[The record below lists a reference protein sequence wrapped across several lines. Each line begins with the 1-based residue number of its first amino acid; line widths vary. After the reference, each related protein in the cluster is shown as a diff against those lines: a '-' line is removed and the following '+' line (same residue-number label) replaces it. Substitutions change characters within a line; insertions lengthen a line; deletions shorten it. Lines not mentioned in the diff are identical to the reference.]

1 MASSRRD
8 ALINSAVK
16 LFMQHG
22 YHATGI
28 DRILADS
35 GVAKMTLYKHF
46 KSKDELILAALR
58 RYDEEFRN
66 GFMRSVERLGSTPR
80 ERLSAVYDALD
91 EWFNDGPFQG
101 CMFINAC
108 AEYGA
113 QGDPIHTVCAEHSR
127 MMMTYIRGLASQ
139 AGARDPEA
147 LAVRL
152 VLLIQGAIVMAYTM
166 ADPGAAMKAKKAA
179 ELLIRDA
186 ID

>member
-1 MASSRRD
+1 MASNRRD
-8 ALINSAVK
+8 DLINSAVK
-16 LFMQHG
+16 LFTQHG

-35 GVAKMTLYKHF
+35 GVAQMTLYKHF
-46 KSKDELILAALR
+46 RSQDELILPALR
-58 RYDEEFRN
+58 RRDEEFRN
-66 GFMRSVERLGSTPR
+66 DFMRSVERLGSTPR
-80 ERLSAVYDALD
+80 ERLSAIYDALN
-91 EWFNDGPFQG
+91 EWFSDGQFQG

-113 QGDPIHTVCAEHSR
+113 RDDPIHTVCVEHSR
-127 MMMTYIRGLASQ
+127 MVIAYIRGLASE
-139 AGARDPEA
+139 AGARDPEE

-166 ADPGAAMKAKKAA
+166 GDPGAAMKAKKAA